1 MKHPSQATLALH
13 AGGDLGPIARWRT
26 EHHLT
31 RCRHCRE
38 EVVAFDEVRE
48 MLPDLAQI
56 PDIPWNRL
64 AAEMKANI
72 RLGLAAGECVRDGN
86 APLRDTTLFTGA
98 RAAVA
103 FASILALMVT
113 SFMLERPVPLL
124 SKDERPMAQATGNG
138 IEVSGNGQALRLMH
152 PGGGDVDV
160 TFSVGAQ
167 GTVGARYTDPK
178 TGYMTINRVYAE

>member
-26 EHHLT
+26 ERHLT
-31 RCRHCRE
+31 RCERCRE
-38 EVVAFDEVRE
+38 EVAAFETVRD
-48 MLPDLAQI
+48 MLPGLAQI
-56 PDIPWNRL
+56 PEIPWNRL

-72 RLGLAAGECVRDGN
+72 RLGLAAGECVRGTL
-86 APLRDTTLFTGA
+86 PLRDTPLFTGA

-103 FASILALMVT
+103 FASILALMAT
-113 SFMLERPVPLL
+113 SFILERPVPQLA
-124 SKDERPMAQATGNG
+124 KDERPMAQATGNG
-138 IEVSGNGQALRLMH
+138 IEVSGNGQTLRLMH